1 MEDEKFE
8 KRRLEIW
15 RNSEFYDWVI
25 KIIKE
30 ELNANYVKESIVLRS
45 SSGDPMSNEEI
56 GEAMRAEVQASL
68 RIQSI
73 LDKIE

>member
-1 MEDEKFE
+1 MDDKIQQI
-8 KRRLEIW
+8 KDINW

-25 KIIKE
+25 GVIKE

>member
-8 KRRLEIW
+8 KHRESAW

-25 KIIKE
+25 GVIKE
-30 ELNANYVKESIVLRS
+30 EVNANYVKESIVLRS
-45 SSGDPMSNEEI
+45 STGDPMTNDEI

-68 RIQSI
+68 RIQAI
-73 LDKIE
+73 LDKLE

>member
-1 MEDEKFE
+1 MDDKIQQI
-8 KRRLEIW
+8 KDINW

-25 KIIKE
+25 GVIKD